1 MLTSKCTDFTE
12 CFSAINTET
21 VSYSSAKG
29 DDGKNH
35 GSIDVAITHRWRIFS
50 LYHSSKFGLVL

>member
-12 CFSAINTET
+12 YFSAINTET
-21 VSYSSAKG
+21 VSYNSAKG

-35 GSIDVAITHRWRIFS
+35 GSIDVAITRRWRIFFS
-50 LYHSSKFGLVL
+50 YHSSEFGLVL